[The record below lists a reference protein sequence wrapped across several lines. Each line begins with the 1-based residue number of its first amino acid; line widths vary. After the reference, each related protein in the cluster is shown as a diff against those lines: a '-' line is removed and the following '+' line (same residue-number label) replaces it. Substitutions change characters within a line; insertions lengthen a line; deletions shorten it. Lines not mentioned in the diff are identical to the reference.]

1 MKISVLV
8 PSEEY
13 KQYAGARI
21 RYGRLKP
28 HLSQLGIDI
37 ALINVAEFAPE
48 KAECDV
54 LIISKCHDARALIAA
69 AASLERGILV
79 GVDLFDDYF
88 SQTSDSRLARYRIWL
103 SQILPNCDFAL
114 CSTPAM
120 SQTIEDYRAD
130 LPRHV
135 VNDPADGSTLDQL
148 RRVLAAKLAN
158 TKDDETLRLAWFG
171 VGDNPHF
178 EVGLSDVAAYSGI
191 LSSLRHSG
199 MDVEL
204 TVLTNGRALGSR
216 GLAMLGEVPVRT
228 RFLEW
233 SEERERELLKDA
245 FACFIPVNA
254 QGFSAAKSL
263 NRAVTALT
271 AGCQV
276 ISVGYPLYA
285 RLGELIYRNVES
297 FLEDLASL
305 RMRHAPES
313 IEQFKRAVDD
323 LASAEV
329 EAAGL
334 ATFLKSQNA
343 RKAGGAATLALV
355 HGFAVNGP
363 AHKLVRS
370 LGGLSVASPHCA
382 GEFAFDVIFQKEA
395 SGLLMLV
402 SDEALPRLVPGA
414 RHRVRENTS
423 ISGRRF
429 WEIFGGPAPQSG
441 VGRVTGGDLPVRLA
455 TYATSLKSI
464 GVHMSDAF
472 GPCRL
477 FLSETSVLPLAGLDS
492 GLALF

>member
-8 PSEEY
+8 PSEDY

-28 HLSQLGIDI
+28 HLSRLGIDI
-37 ALINVAEFAPE
+37 ALANVTEFAPDR
-48 KAECDV
+48 AECDV

-88 SQTSDSRLARYRIWL
+88 SQAGDSRLARYRIWL
-103 SQILPNCDFAL
+103 AQILPSCDFAL

-120 SQTIEDYRAD
+120 ARTVEDYRAD
-130 LPRHV
+130 LPLHV
-135 VNDPADGSTLDQL
+135 VNDPADEDSPNELE
-148 RRVLAAKLAN
+148 RVLAAKLA
-158 TKDDETLRLAWFG
+158 KADDEQTLRLAWFG

-178 EVGLSDVAAYSGI
+178 DVGLSDVAAYSGI
-191 LSSLRHSG
+191 LSRLRHSG

-204 TVLTNGRALGSR
+204 TVLTNSRALSSR

-228 RFLEW
+228 RLVEW
-233 SEERERELLKDA
+233 SEERERRLLDDA

-263 NRAVTALT
+263 NRAVTALS

-285 RLGELIYRNVES
+285 RLGQLIYREAES
-297 FLEDLASL
+297 FLEDLASG
-305 RMRHAPES
+305 RMRHAPGS
-313 IEQFKRAVDD
+313 TEQFKRAIDD
-323 LASAEV
+323 LASAKA

-334 ATFLKSQNA
+334 ATFLAGRNA
-343 RKAGGAATLALV
+343 RKAGAGTTLALV
-355 HGFAVNGP
+355 HGFAVNGT
-363 AHKLVRS
+363 AHKLVQS
-370 LGGLSVASPHCA
+370 LGGLSVASPYCT
-382 GEFAFDVIFQKEA
+382 GDFAFDVIFQKEPG
-395 SGLLMLV
+395 GLGMLV
-402 SDEALPRLVPGA
+402 SDEALPRLAAGT
-414 RHRVRENTS
+414 RRKLRDNTS

-429 WEIFGGPAPQSG
+429 WAVPDRREPRTGAGGASARE
-441 VGRVTGGDLPVRLA
+441 VPVRLA
-455 TYATSLKSI
+455 TYATSMKSI
-464 GVHMSDAF
+464 GAQMSDAF

-477 FLSETSVLPLAGLDS
+477 FLSESSVLPLAGLDC